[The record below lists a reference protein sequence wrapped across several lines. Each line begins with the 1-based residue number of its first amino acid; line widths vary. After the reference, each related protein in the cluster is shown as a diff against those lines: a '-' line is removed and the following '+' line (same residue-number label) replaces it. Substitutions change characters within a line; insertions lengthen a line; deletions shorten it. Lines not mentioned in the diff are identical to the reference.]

1 MSSINSLRRIEHLQ
15 IDFNSGKSLPVK
27 KISRENST
35 TKRNKIEF
43 RGKSKLSITN
53 NIHYEILILIKDS
66 FSYHH

>member
-1 MSSINSLRRIEHLQ
+1 MLLLNSLRRIEHLQ

-35 TKRNKIEF
+35 TKRNKNEF

-53 NIHYEILILIKDS
+53 NIH
-66 FSYHH
+66 